1 MTTKLDDGRDGA
13 DAPRF
18 EAGFIGRQLRAL
30 RHQKGLGLAQVA
42 EATDISKSFLSLVEV
57 GKSDI
62 TFSRLMR
69 LVSFYGISITDLV
82 PGEGD
87 PGLVSVL
94 RSGDQ
99 KVMAFPA
106 EGIRDVLLTPDTKRT
121 MLPILAE
128 FEPGAK
134 NVEPSIHDGEEFVYV
149 LDGSVVIHF
158 EAAESITLEQG
169 DCMYF
174 AAHLPHTYANP
185 ARKPSRLLLVVS
197 PPHI

>member
-1 MTTKLDDGRDGA
+1 MSHEREEVGSA
-13 DAPRF
+13 PDA
-18 EAGFIGRQLRAL
+18 EASFIGKELRAL
-30 RHQKGLGLAQVA
+30 RHQRGLGLAQVA

-62 TFSRLMR
+62 TFGRLMR
-69 LVSFYGISITDLV
+69 LVAFYGISVTDLV
-82 PGEGD
+82 PAGGD
-87 PGLVSVL
+87 TGLVSVL

-106 EGIRDVLLTPDTKRT
+106 EGIRDVVLTPDTKRT
-121 MLPILAE
+121 MLPILAD

-134 NVEPSIHDGEEFVYV
+134 NVEPSIHEGEEFVYV
-149 LDGSVVIHF
+149 LQGSIVIHF
-158 EAAESITLEQG
+158 DGAESIKLKQG

-174 AAHLPHTYANP
+174 AADLPHTYDNP
-185 ARKPSRLLLVVS
+185 ARKASRLLLVVS